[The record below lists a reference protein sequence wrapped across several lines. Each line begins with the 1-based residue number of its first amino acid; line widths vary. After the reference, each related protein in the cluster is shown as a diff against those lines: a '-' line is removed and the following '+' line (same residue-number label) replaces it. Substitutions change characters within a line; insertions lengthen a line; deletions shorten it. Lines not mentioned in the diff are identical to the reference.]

1 MQPFEFQTGAWSRRR
16 TARLAVACV
25 VTCGLSAVGFVHA
38 GDREALQGSWLVSDA
53 RLRNDSGPA
62 LDVSKYHG
70 SMAFIDNKVTM
81 RVPGMGDS
89 SATLAF
95 TLDTAA
101 SPRRINLAQDG
112 GTWAGIYRITGD
124 SLRIALPIEHWT
136 DRPVSPTDFGA
147 PNTMTYILRRERR

>member
-1 MQPFEFQTGAWSRRR
+1 MQPVEFQTGAWSRRR

-53 RLRNDSGPA
+53 RVRNDSGPA
-62 LDVSKYHG
+62 LDVSMYHG

-81 RVPGMGDS
+81 QVPGMDS

-95 TLDTAA
+95 TLDTNA
-101 SPRRINLAQDG
+101 SPRRINLAQEG
-112 GTWAGIYRITGD
+112 GSWAGIYRITGD

-147 PNTMTYILRRERR
+147 PNTITYILHHDRR